1 VLTKAQKKKIR
12 DKKNKI
18 LKTIKDKI
26 DQGEEFPEEEVTS
39 IATKWMETADV
50 DGSGTI
56 DFTEFVEMIA
66 KLDDKIEEGQVK
78 ELFSEQDADG
88 NVELSVEHF
97 G

>member
-1 VLTKAQKKKIR
+1 MLTKAQKKKIR

-26 DQGEEFPEEEVTS
+26 EEGEEIPEEEVTS

-56 DFTEFVEMIA
+56 DLTEFLEMIS

-78 ELFSEQDADG
+78 ELFSEQDAEG
-88 NVELSVEHF
+88 TGELSLEHF